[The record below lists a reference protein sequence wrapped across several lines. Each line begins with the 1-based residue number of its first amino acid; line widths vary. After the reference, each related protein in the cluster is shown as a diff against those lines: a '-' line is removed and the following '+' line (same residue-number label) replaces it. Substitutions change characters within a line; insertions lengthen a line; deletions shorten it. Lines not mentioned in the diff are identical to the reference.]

1 MTLLPE
7 KTVERLSRYR
17 RLLLRYQYQEKPFIF
32 SGDLAN
38 MLHINAAHVRRDLML
53 LGAAGSHTHGY
64 DVQQLIRLI
73 AQQLHCDEATPACI
87 IGFGHAGRFALELFG
102 NETSPVKIAAIF
114 DNSNKSIG
122 KIFEQVPCYSMENL
136 AEIINRHNISLAIL
150 ADDEIDTDNLISLLI
165 TFGIKG
171 IMNLTS
177 ASLHLPE
184 HIALEE
190 FDFTTAMIKLAYFTK
205 RKTKI

>member
-7 KTVERLSRYR
+7 KTLERLSRYR
-17 RLLLRYQYQEKPFIF
+17 RLLLRYQYLEKPHIF

-53 LGAAGSHTHGY
+53 LGASGSRTHGY

-73 AQQLHCDEATPACI
+73 AQKLHCAEATPACI

-102 NETSPVKIAAIF
+102 NETSPVTIAAIF

-122 KIFEQVPCYSMENL
+122 KVFDQVPCYSMEHL
-136 AEIINRHNISLAIL
+136 AEIISQNNITLAIL
-150 ADDEIDTDNLISLLI
+150 TDDEIDTDNLISLLI
-165 TFGIKG
+165 SFGIKG
-171 IMNLTS
+171 IMNFTS
-177 ASLHLPE
+177 NSLHLPE
-184 HIALEE
+184 HIALQE

-205 RKTKI
+205 RKK